1 MHDILADEPAL
12 NEFVFD
18 KFSQHLGRDEK
29 QRASFES
36 HITTALD
43 PWNNAL
49 VDVATS
55 KSDFCIADLRRKPF
69 TLLIGTPIGNF
80 GTVEAVVRLLIQ
92 QVHDVLLKELPGA
105 DEPYKLLLMLDEFY
119 QFGRMPEIV
128 DRAPWSRAMVFKS
141 R

>member
-43 PWNNAL
+43 P
-49 VDVATS
+49 
-55 KSDFCIADLRRKPF
+55 
-69 TLLIGTPIGNF
+69 GTMPLSMSQRARAIFASPIC
-80 GTVEAVVRLLIQ
+80 AASHL
-92 QVHDVLLKELPGA
+92 HC
-105 DEPYKLLLMLDEFY
+105 
-119 QFGRMPEIV
+119 
-128 DRAPWSRAMVFKS
+128 
-141 R
+141 